1 MEELNRLYDRY
12 ERLKKSRLTVVCDL
26 SRYTEGL
33 NTARW
38 YVDSILEQQMNLI
51 TRQFRKHSYWMSLMF
66 WEGLSSVSGPSTV
79 DVRPDEAVLVSSVDA
94 LQISLMLFRLLTF
107 TRCLSRDQWL
117 WEGIQILDEDAGEEA
132 EITLQGCVAGIIDY
146 IVTVACQELQNICS
160 ADDRNDILKW
170 YGSNVDRLCREQ
182 NVLCKSKLSAE
193 GLLQLRAIWWDT
205 QSNSAYYLG
214 AAYSDREVDPSK
226 DALLK
231 EFEFW
236 KSLAW
241 LHRRLGVPKQNLRCA
256 DYDVNG
262 KLDALMNSEELDI
275 NQRA

>member
-107 TRCLSRDQWL
+107 TRCLSRDQ
-117 WEGIQILDEDAGEEA
+117 
-132 EITLQGCVAGIIDY
+132 
-146 IVTVACQELQNICS
+146 
-160 ADDRNDILKW
+160 
-170 YGSNVDRLCREQ
+170 
-182 NVLCKSKLSAE
+182 
-193 GLLQLRAIWWDT
+193 
-205 QSNSAYYLG
+205 
-214 AAYSDREVDPSK
+214 
-226 DALLK
+226 
-231 EFEFW
+231 
-236 KSLAW
+236 
-241 LHRRLGVPKQNLRCA
+241 
-256 DYDVNG
+256 
-262 KLDALMNSEELDI
+262 
-275 NQRA
+275 